1 MITYAIQLD
10 FSMLFKHRRKGN
22 MGNHVIMIE
31 EKRREKIWIN
41 NRKEKNIDKHEVI
54 DHAQFALI
62 EWTWTIHQVEFVVL
76 EPVHDYHS
84 FLDLDDVLI
93 QLIHHVF
100 YHVHFATYDVV
111 LARCDK
117 HLR

>member
-31 EKRREKIWIN
+31 EKR
-41 NRKEKNIDKHEVI
+41 KEKNIDKHEVI

-62 EWTWTIHQVEFVVL
+62 E
-76 EPVHDYHS
+76 
-84 FLDLDDVLI
+84 
-93 QLIHHVF
+93 
-100 YHVHFATYDVV
+100 
-111 LARCDK
+111 
-117 HLR
+117 